1 MLKLDFF
8 IILTFVFVCV
18 LVCVCVCVYE
28 YVHTMC
34 ATYTCDRVLDSLGAE
49 VTGKCELPK
58 TVMASK
64 LGSSYKEA
72 TLLTT
77 KSTEGLEDV
86 QSYTLFFSF

>member
-1 MLKLDFF
+1 
-8 IILTFVFVCV
+8 
-18 LVCVCVCVYE
+18 
-28 YVHTMC
+28 MC

-86 QSYTLFFSF
+86 QSYTLFFLFEKLLYPHIRRENINKEYN